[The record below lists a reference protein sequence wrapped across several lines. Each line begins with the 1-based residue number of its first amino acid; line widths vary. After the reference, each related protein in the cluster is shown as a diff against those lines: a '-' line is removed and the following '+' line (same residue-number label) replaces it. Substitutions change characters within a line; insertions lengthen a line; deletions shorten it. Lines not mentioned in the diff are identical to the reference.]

1 MEMHQIRYFLAVERA
16 RNFSRAAENCNIT
29 QPALTRAIQKLE
41 DEVGGKLFHR
51 RPGNIELTEL
61 GRALLPRLEHAYQ
74 EIASARSDALDLV
87 RQRRQRLRLGV
98 MCTIGPNRLSHLIRP
113 VLDATPGI
121 ELYLREAK
129 GTDVVADLLNDE
141 IDVAVVGLPQ
151 YPEGFETFRLYE
163 EQYVVA
169 VPANHR
175 FASLNSVEL
184 KELDGEN
191 YIARLNCEFDDH
203 FDFAHGDWPIDL
215 NQRYHSEREDWVQ
228 AMIAAGVGIA
238 IMPESFPLMPG
249 VASAP
254 LVAPLVTRAISM
266 VTVRDRVLPPTALE
280 FLRLVRTQVWP

>member
-16 RNFSRAAENCNIT
+16 RNFSRAAEQCNIT

-61 GRALLPRLEHAYQ
+61 GRTLLPRLEHAYQ

-98 MCTIGPNRLSHLIRP
+98 MCTIGPNRLTNLIKP
-113 VLDATPGI
+113 VLASIPGL

-129 GTDVVADLLNDE
+129 GTDVIADLTSDK
-141 IDVAVVGLPQ
+141 IDVAVVGLPH
-151 YPEGFETFRLYE
+151 YPQGTDAIRLYD

-175 FASLNSVEL
+175 FAGSNSVQL
-184 KELDGEN
+184 QELDGEN
-191 YIARLNCEFDDH
+191 YIERVNCEFDDH
-203 FDFAHGDWPIDL
+203 FDFEHGEWPIDL
-215 NQRYHSEREDWVQ
+215 NLRYHSEREDWVQ
-228 AMIAAGVGIA
+228 AMIAAGIGIA
-238 IMPESFPLMPG
+238 IMPQSFPLLPG
-249 VASAP
+249 VSAAP
-254 LVAPLVTRAISM
+254 LVAPQVSRTISLVTMNDRA
-266 VTVRDRVLPPTALE
+266 LPPAALE
-280 FLRLVRTQVWP
+280 FTRLVKSHVWS